1 MFGCETHFHKWGKVQ
16 KMEPNDSQMHF
27 HFGVAFMQKSQ
38 MFKALVE
45 KVNKHQIGPLGYH
58 CKGLKV

>member
-1 MFGCETHFHKWGKVQ
+1 
-16 KMEPNDSQMHF
+16 
-27 HFGVAFMQKSQ
+27 

-58 CKGLKV
+58 WKGLEVQMFKFPSHCAFRPKMHEL